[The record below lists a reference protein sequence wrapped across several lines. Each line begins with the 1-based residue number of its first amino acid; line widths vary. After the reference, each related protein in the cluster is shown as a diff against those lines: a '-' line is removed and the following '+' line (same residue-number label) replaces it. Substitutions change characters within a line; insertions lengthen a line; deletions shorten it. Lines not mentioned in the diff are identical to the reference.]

1 MRLLFFTSGLFLTLV
16 STLLGDAPLSRAE
29 NDGTQD
35 TSYVPVAKLDSYIN
49 TTLEAYRSQGYWDTN
64 IKLEHD
70 NKDSRQVMLIVNPG
84 SPAEIR
90 NIHFS
95 DVKKNELDFLTRE
108 FLRGAEFISYD
119 DLPRAE
125 SRLSGLGYFIR
136 GERRVS
142 KDGNNEFHTSYR
154 FARTPELSIDA
165 LAAFNQAAG
174 SDTLAFFGHIN
185 LHVPN
190 LDGKGKALRLNWKRL
205 KTNSEEFSLR
215 YEQPWLLNM
224 PLKGSLGFGREVVD
238 GSYQII
244 QTQVGLEWTID
255 WERSMILQFEDH
267 HSLITHE
274 GSLLNPNWRPVRR
287 QSLGFGFRQLGLD
300 KSSHRGLAMKTSL
313 YQELNFEP
321 SSVSR
326 LDLLSEFELPMIRKV
341 YLSQRN
347 FIKIQN
353 QTDIDSDPSTLNPI
367 GGVNSVRGY
376 EENVLRSTSV
386 ASLQH
391 DLNLQLGKQ
400 SLLIALLDLGF
411 YNENNSMKQ
420 LTGYGLGVQLS
431 SGRGP
436 IRIILATHQ
445 GLGLRNSFLHIEYLG
460 GSSWIDR

>member
-1 MRLLFFTSGLFLTLV
+1 
-16 STLLGDAPLSRAE
+16 
-29 NDGTQD
+29 
-35 TSYVPVAKLDSYIN
+35 
-49 TTLEAYRSQGYWDTN
+49 
-64 IKLEHD
+64 
-70 NKDSRQVMLIVNPG
+70 
-84 SPAEIR
+84 
-90 NIHFS
+90 
-95 DVKKNELDFLTRE
+95 
-108 FLRGAEFISYD
+108 
-119 DLPRAE
+119 
-125 SRLSGLGYFIR
+125 
-136 GERRVS
+136 
-142 KDGNNEFHTSYR
+142 
-154 FARTPELSIDA
+154 
-165 LAAFNQAAG
+165 
-174 SDTLAFFGHIN
+174 
-185 LHVPN
+185 
-190 LDGKGKALRLNWKRL
+190 
-205 KTNSEEFSLR
+205 
-215 YEQPWLLNM
+215 
-224 PLKGSLGFGREVVD
+224 
-238 GSYQII
+238 
-244 QTQVGLEWTID
+244 
-255 WERSMILQFEDH
+255 MILQFEDH